1 MLVTRFS
8 SRANLNTFEFTVI
21 LVVGATGYLGGIIT
35 RSLLQQSHAVRI
47 TLRPNS
53 NHSDLIGLGAKA
65 AHADLKDPDSLPAA
79 CKGIDVVITTANSAR
94 RSGSD
99 NVAAVDLNGNRN
111 LINAAR
117 EAGVRQ
123 FIFISA
129 YEADLSHPVP
139 FLQAKAQTED
149 TLRASGLCYT
159 ILAPHVF
166 MDVWIPM
173 VVGNALQEN
182 RPVLLIG
189 SGERKHSFIAAAD
202 VAAFAVAALNNATA
216 LNRKISLGG
225 PEPLSWGDII
235 SIMEAR
241 LGRSIPVKRLPV
253 GQAFTHLPDLV
264 TGLLTGM
271 EMRDVRIEM
280 EQTAGEFGVMQTTL
294 EQYIAHAYGGRDWP
308 NE

>member
-1 MLVTRFS
+1 MQRNRCRHYHGKFCTAGRL
-8 SRANLNTFEFTVI
+8 
-21 LVVGATGYLGGIIT
+21 GYRGRG
-35 RSLLQQSHAVRI
+35 
-47 TLRPNS
+47 RPQ
-53 NHSDLIGLGAKA
+53 
-65 AHADLKDPDSLPAA
+65 
-79 CKGIDVVITTANSAR
+79 R
-94 RSGSD
+94 
-99 NVAAVDLNGNRN
+99 NRN

-117 EAGVRQ
+117 KAGVRQ

-225 PEPLSWGDII
+225 PELISWGDII

-294 EQYIAHAYGGRDWP
+294 EQYIAHATGGIGLTSKVM
-308 NE
+308 

>member
-1 MLVTRFS
+1 
-8 SRANLNTFEFTVI
+8 
-21 LVVGATGYLGGIIT
+21 
-35 RSLLQQSHAVRI
+35 
-47 TLRPNS
+47 
-53 NHSDLIGLGAKA
+53 
-65 AHADLKDPDSLPAA
+65 
-79 CKGIDVVITTANSAR
+79 
-94 RSGSD
+94 
-99 NVAAVDLNGNRN
+99 
-111 LINAAR
+111 
-117 EAGVRQ
+117 
-123 FIFISA
+123 
-129 YEADLSHPVP
+129 
-139 FLQAKAQTED
+139 
-149 TLRASGLCYT
+149 
-159 ILAPHVF
+159 

-189 SGERKHSFIAAAD
+189 SGERKHSFIAADD

-294 EQYIAHAYGGRDWP
+294 EQYIAHAYRGGIGLTSKVM
-308 NE
+308 